1 VSWFVDDKTRREI
14 EAALGEPLPSPTSQE
29 FRVLM
34 QRLAVENPDLRQ
46 RILEVLSASPVEL
59 PSERHARRLGRQA
72 LLRRLLVGWLERE
85 TFAGDVVWDKRRIL
99 ASAFGAMA
107 LLLVAMFVVNRAIWQ
122 PPAPRS
128 SGAPVVPQP
137 IPTQSR
143 SRAEARALPSPPSWP
158 RLPVPT
164 PAPRRTPTYEIANGR
179 VPSPVPPLVPRR
191 PPAGL
196 PPYPEGPGSLAWPL
210 GPAATEPSPSAK
222 PADSLVHEVPA
233 GREPSRTLIVYDA
246 QSSAV
251 SGGAS
256 APPQGGM
263 TYQRGPQPPTVIAS
277 PPALSVALRAG
288 QMTAARLATALALM
302 QGAGPMPVVAASESP
317 GLTWLGEATLGPDG
331 LVQLTFHTAVGDQAA
346 ESVRAIA
353 LDVTS
358 RRPGLEAQVRTV
370 ARNTASAVVG
380 AALRSTADY
389 VQALVQQRQV
399 TLTNGWATITT
410 GEVPPFWMLL
420 GSRVAELLAPRTQET
435 TRPIS
440 VAELPAGAG
449 LTILVLHRDGR

>member
-1 VSWFVDDKTRREI
+1 MDEKTRQAI
-14 EAALGEPLPSPTSQE
+14 EAALGGPLPPLSSEE
-29 FRVLM
+29 FRPLL
-34 QRLAVENPDLRQ
+34 QRLATENPDLRQ
-46 RILEVLSASPVEL
+46 RILEALSASPVEL

-72 LLRRLLVGWLERE
+72 VLRRLLVGWLERE

-107 LLLVAMFVVNRAIWQ
+107 LLLVAMFVVNRATWQ
-122 PPAPRS
+122 PLADRSQRVQVPAKDT
-128 SGAPVVPQP
+128 PVPSP
-137 IPTQSR
+137 

-158 RLPVPT
+158 RLPVPAPT
-164 PAPRRTPTYEIANGR
+164 PRRTPTYEIANGR
-179 VPSPVPPLVPRR
+179 VGSPVPPLVPRR

-210 GPAATEPSPSAK
+210 GPVATEPSPSAK
-222 PADSLVHEVPA
+222 PANGLVHEVPA

-246 QSSAV
+246 PSSAV
-251 SGGAS
+251 PSGTS

-263 TYQRGPQPPTVIAS
+263 TYPRGSQPPTGVAS
-277 PPALSVALRAG
+277 PPALPVALRAG

-331 LVQLTFHTAVGDQAA
+331 LVQITFLTVVSDQTA

-353 LDVTS
+353 LDAAS
-358 RRPGLEAQVRTV
+358 RRPGLEAYVKTV

-389 VQALVQQRQV
+389 VQALVRQRQV